1 VNRNLEPGTRN
12 PELRSA
18 DLRSALIEFAASH
31 RGVRLG
37 HLFGQPAM
45 YAGRRMFASVR
56 EDGIIVKLPVDLVR
70 GEIARGAAPHTRR
83 GRVVRDWVTYRPR
96 TVVEARRLWP
106 MLEVAARNAADLA

>member
-1 VNRNLEPGTRN
+1 MNRNLEPGTRN

-18 DLRSALIEFAASH
+18 LIEFAAAH
-31 RGVRLG
+31 RGVRMG
-37 HLFGQPAM
+37 HLFAQPAM
-45 YAGRRMFASVR
+45 YAGRRMFACVR

-96 TVVEARRLWP
+96 TIVEARRLWP